1 MLAVS
6 SIEKL
11 QFSGLLRVGAA
22 IDSLLHNVGVQ
33 HAVDGYRARTNRQ
46 QEQASE
52 QHGIVGACFMR
63 HRPKAGRFIN
73 ASPKTEDCCEHG
85 DDQRDSR
92 QTGEETY
99 DQQGSADN
107 FNQSCEWSEQ
117 PGGGNTKFGEK
128 ASMGKRNFWMPSKR
142 KTPPTA
148 KRINKTAAGAL
159 LLIIVMLLA
168 VGFLPGA
175 ICHLGRKRQKIVN
188 QTSLWERCT
197 VCS

>member
-11 QFSGLLRVGAA
+11 QFSGLPRVGAV
-22 IDSLLHNVGVQ
+22 IDSLLNNVGVQ
-33 HAVDGYRARTNRQ
+33 HAVDGYWARTNRQ
-46 QEQASE
+46 QEQAAQ
-52 QHGIVGACFMR
+52 QHGIIDACFMR

-92 QTGEETY
+92 QTGEKTY
-99 DQQGSADN
+99 DQQGSADY

-128 ASMGKRNFWMPSKR
+128 AWTHLHGKEKFLDAFKKKDAANREPDQQDRRRRS
-142 KTPPTA
+142 A
-148 KRINKTAAGAL
+148 AHHCDAAGR
-159 LLIIVMLLA
+159 
-168 VGFLPGA
+168 GLPP
-175 ICHLGRKRQKIVN
+175 GRDLSSWP
-188 QTSLWERCT
+188 QTPTDCKSN
-197 VCS
+197 